1 MCRKYCLESNF
12 LCALKQIMSF
22 ESELL
27 STGFWQ
33 QQPQLAVPQQTTSMR
48 YGLAPQPPRLTFVP
62 ATTYAPP
69 VRSRKQKGK
78 GKKGEAAVPMEQPG
92 GHVLKEPVLYG
103 RLRTGQYA
111 ECSSNILGLCGPVD
125 PQTGRELPPVKCNP
139 PKFVYNCY
147 YEGTPAPRYSALSAA
162 MSSEPFQSAIN
173 TVYSQPN
180 YADATQTFFASIV

>member
-1 MCRKYCLESNF
+1 
-12 LCALKQIMSF
+12 MSF

-27 STGFWQ
+27 SAGFWE
-33 QQPQLAVPQQTTSMR
+33 QQPQLAVPQQPTSVR

-62 ATTYAPP
+62 SMGVAPAAG
-69 VRSRKQKGK
+69 KKK
-78 GKKGEAAVPMEQPG
+78 GKKGAAAGVPVPTG
-92 GHVLKEPVLYG
+92 GEVIKEPVLYG

-111 ECSSNILGLCGPVD
+111 QCDTNILGLCAPVD
-125 PQTGRELPPVKCNP
+125 PVSGREMAPVRCNP
-139 PKFVYNCY
+139 PNLVYHCY
-147 YEGTPAPRYSALSAA
+147 YEGSPAPRYSALSAS